1 MTWGGGT
8 FLTQNKILGG
18 AYINFIS
25 KAVPSAT
32 LRDRGV
38 VAFGF
43 ELDWGVDDKIFEVV
57 ESDVLKNSLEI
68 FGYDYASDKIAGIKD
83 IFKNATKL
91 YAFKLN
97 TGGEKATNTY
107 ATAKYAGIRGND
119 LNVII
124 ENAVDLESG
133 FDVSLYLGTKLLDK
147 QTVANAADLV
157 NNDWVDWK
165 TDASLAVTAGT
176 KLTGGTNGTASA
188 AEHQTFLG
196 LCESY
201 PDINA
206 IGYAGTEADIKNLY
220 IAWAEN
226 MRDTVGVKLQAVVYQ
241 QAADN
246 EAVVNVEN
254 EAVDTNKAALV
265 YWATGVIAGTAVNKS
280 ATNKRYDGEYEIKVD
295 YTQSELEKC
304 LTAGKWTLHR
314 VGDEIRVLE
323 DVNSLVTVTDE
334 KGEIFKD
341 NQTIRI
347 IDQIATAVASIFT
360 SKYLGQVPN
369 DKDGRLSLWNDV
381 VKIHQDLQSI
391 RALEDFEPED
401 ITVEQGDAK
410 KSVVINESI
419 TIVNTMV
426 RLYMTVVIG

>member
-1 MTWGGGT
+1 MAWGGGT
-8 FLTQNKILGG
+8 FLTQNKVLGG

-32 LRDRGV
+32 LLDRGI

-43 ELDWGVDDKIFEVV
+43 DLDWGVDDKIFELS
-57 ESDVLKNSLEI
+57 EADVLKKSAEL
-68 FGYDYASDKIAGIKD
+68 FGYDYASEKLAGVKD
-83 IFKNATKL
+83 ILKNAVKL
-91 YAFKLN
+91 YAYKLN
-97 TGGEKATNTY
+97 AGGAKATNVY
-107 ATAKYAGIRGND
+107 ATAKYNGVRGND
-119 LNVII
+119 LKVVIQ
-124 ENAVDLESG
+124 NAVDLDSG
-133 FDVSLYLGTKLLDK
+133 FIVSLYLDTKLVDK
-147 QTVANAADLV
+147 QTVKKAAELV
-157 NNDWVDWK
+157 NNAWVDWK
-165 TDASLAVTAGT
+165 KDANLELTAGV
-176 KLTGGTNGTASA
+176 KLDGGSNGTVSAS
-188 AEHQTFLG
+188 EHQKFIG

-206 IGYAGTEADIKNLY
+206 VGYAGTEEEIKQLY
-220 IAWAEN
+220 AAWAKT
-226 MRDTVGVKLQAVVYQ
+226 MREDVGVKVQAVLHQYV
-241 QAADN
+241 ADS

-254 EAVDTNKAALV
+254 EALDTNKAALV

-280 ATNKRYDGEYEIKVD
+280 ATNKKYDGEFEIKVD

-304 LTAGKWTLHR
+304 LKAGKWTLHR
-314 VGDEIRVLE
+314 VGSDIKVLE
-323 DVNSLVTVTDE
+323 DINSLTTVTVE

-347 IDQIATAVASIFT
+347 IDQIATAVANVFT

-369 DKDGRLSLWNDV
+369 DKDGRLSLWADV
-381 VKIHQDLQSI
+381 CKVHSDLEAI
-391 RALEDFEPED
+391 RALEDFDPKD

-426 RLYMTVVIG
+426 RLYMTVVVG

>member
-1 MTWGGGT
+1 MAWGGGS
-8 FLTQNKILGG
+8 FLTQNKVLGG

-32 LRDRGV
+32 LLDRGI

-43 ELDWGVDDKIFEVV
+43 DLDWGVDDKIFEVT
-57 ESDVLKNSLEI
+57 EADILKQSAEL
-68 FGYDYASDKIAGIKD
+68 FGYDYASEKLAGVKD
-83 IFKNATKL
+83 ILKNSIKL
-91 YAFKLN
+91 YAYKLN
-97 TGGEKATNTY
+97 NGGTKASNTY
-107 ATAKYAGIRGND
+107 ATAKYNGVRGND
-119 LNVII
+119 LKVVIQ
-124 ENAVDLESG
+124 NAVDNG
-133 FDVSLYLGTKLLDK
+133 FIVSLYLGTVLVDK
-147 QTVANAADLV
+147 QIVEKANELV
-157 NNDWVDWK
+157 NNAWVDWK
-165 TDASLAVTAGT
+165 TDASLQLEAGI
-176 KLTGGTNGTASA
+176 KLEGGNNGSVSA
-188 AEHQTFLG
+188 AEHQKFVG

-206 IGYAGTEADIKNLY
+206 IGYAGEEEEIKQLY
-220 IAWAEN
+220 AAWAKN
-226 MRDTVGVKLQAVVYQ
+226 MREEVGVKVQAVLYQ
-241 QAADN
+241 YVADN

-254 EAVDTNKAALV
+254 EALDTNKAALV

-280 ATNKRYDGEYEIKVD
+280 ATNKKYDGEFEIKVD

-304 LTAGKWTLHR
+304 LKAGKWTLHR
-314 VGDEIRVLE
+314 VGSDIKVLE
-323 DVNSLVTVTDE
+323 DINSLTTVTVD

-347 IDQIATAVASIFT
+347 IDQIATAVANVFT

-369 DKDGRLSLWNDV
+369 DKDGRLSLWADV
-381 VKIHQDLQSI
+381 CKVHSDLEAI
-391 RALEDFEPED
+391 RALEDFDPKD

-426 RLYMTVVIG
+426 RLYMTVVVG

>member
-1 MTWGGGT
+1 MVWGGGS

-32 LRDRGV
+32 LLDRGV

-43 ELDWGVDDKIFEVV
+43 DLDWGVEGKIFEVV
-57 ESDVLKNSLEI
+57 ESDVLKNSLKI
-68 FGYDYASDKIAGIKD
+68 FGYDYASEKLAGIKD
-83 IFKNATKL
+83 ILKNSRKL
-91 YAFKLN
+91 YAYRLN
-97 TGGEKATNTY
+97 TGGVKATNTY
-107 ATAKYAGIRGND
+107 ATAKYSGTRGND
-119 LNVII
+119 LRVVI

-133 FDVSLYLGTKLLDK
+133 FTVSLYLGTTLVDQ
-147 QTVANAADLV
+147 QTVLSAADLV
-157 NNDWVDWK
+157 NNDYVDWK
-165 TDASLAVTAGT
+165 TEASLAVTAGENLAT
-176 KLTGGTNGTASA
+176 GTNGTSA
-188 AEHQTFLG
+188 TTNHQSFLNA
-196 LCESY
+196 CESY

-206 IGYAGTEADIKNLY
+206 IGYAGAESDIKALY
-220 IAWAEN
+220 AAWVKN
-226 MRDTVGVKLQAVVYQ
+226 MRDNVGVKMQAVLHQYT
-241 QAADN
+241 ADH

-265 YWATGVIAGTAVNKS
+265 YWVTGVIAGTAVNKS
-280 ATNKRYDGEYEIKVD
+280 ATNKKYDGEFEAKVD

-304 LTAGKWTLHR
+304 LQAGKFTLHR

-323 DVNSLVTVTDE
+323 DVNSLTTVTVE

-347 IDQIATAVASIFT
+347 IDQIATAIANVFT
-360 SKYLGQVPN
+360 TKYLGQVPN
-369 DKDGRLSLWNDV
+369 DKDGRLSLWADV
-381 VKIHQDLQSI
+381 CKVHTELQDI
-391 RALEDFEPED
+391 RALEDFDPKD

-426 RLYMTVVIG
+426 RLYMTVVVG